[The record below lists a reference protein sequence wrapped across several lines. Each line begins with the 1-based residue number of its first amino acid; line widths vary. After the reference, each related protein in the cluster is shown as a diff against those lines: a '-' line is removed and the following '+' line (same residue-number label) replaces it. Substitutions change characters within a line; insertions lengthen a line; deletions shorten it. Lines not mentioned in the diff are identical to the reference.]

1 MKMVIV
7 DANAF
12 LGYLLNDIPEQRVE
26 FEKLLVKAKKSEVVL
41 SVLQITVFEIQFV
54 LDRYYEVGKMEL
66 IEKLKSIVSA
76 SYLDV
81 EDRGVFLS
89 TLKLY
94 EDENVSFVDC
104 FLVSKARS
112 ERSDLFTFDRKLRG
126 LVG

>member
-1 MKMVIV
+1 MVIV